1 MAYRHV
7 PCMSEEVMAY
17 LACSPGKIMVDGTIG
32 GAGHSRLIC
41 RTIQPGGQ
49 LIAIDRDPDALR
61 HAETELEPWLDNLH
75 LINDTFANLPEILDG
90 LGISQ
95 VHGILL
101 DLGISRDQIETSGRG
116 FSFQRDDPL
125 DMRMD
130 GRTGAPAEHLV
141 NTLPEK
147 ELVGLFQD
155 YGEERFARRI
165 ASAIVRDRQSQPI
178 SRSNQLAAIVKKA
191 VPVNRR
197 AKRSLHPATRVFMAL
212 RIAVN
217 RELEHLDRFLARAQD
232 CLKPGGRLCIL
243 SFHSL
248 EDRRVKHRFRDMAT
262 GCTCPTS
269 MPICQC
275 QGRPVARLLTRRVVR
290 PSEAEVQANP
300 LARSTRLR
308 AIEKL

>member
-17 LACSPGKIMVDGTIG
+17 LACSPGKIMVDGTLG
-32 GAGHSRLIC
+32 GAGHSRRIC
-41 RTIQPGGQ
+41 RAIQPGGR

-61 HAETELEPWLDNLH
+61 HAEIELEPWSDNLH
-75 LINDTFANLPEILDG
+75 LINDTYANLPEILDD

-116 FSFQRDDPL
+116 FSFQRDEPL

-130 GRTGAPAEHLV
+130 GRSGTTAEQLV

-147 ELVGLFQD
+147 ELVRLFQEF
-155 YGEERFARRI
+155 GEERFARRI
-165 ASAIVRDRQSQPI
+165 AGAIVRDRQSQPI
-178 SRSNQLAAIVKKA
+178 SRSSQLAAIVAKA
-191 VPVNRR
+191 VPANRR
-197 AKRSLHPATRVFMAL
+197 AKRTLHPATRVFMAL

-217 RELEHLDRFLARAQD
+217 QELDHLDRFLDRAQD

-269 MPICQC
+269 MPICRC

-290 PSEAEVQANP
+290 PSEAEVGANP

-308 AIEKL
+308 AIEKR